1 MTYWNRQRVLFLS
14 VGGSDQPLRSSLRE
28 CRPDHVVFVVS
39 DGSDGSESSVAVV
52 ETLYEA
58 EGCPKSHEILK
69 VPPDDPDQ
77 ALAKIEPKLTR
88 TANSGAQITVD
99 YTGGTKSMTSAMVL
113 AATSCEG
120 IRLQFM
126 AGIRR
131 SLDQVE
137 DGTEQP
143 LDIPTGL
150 IGLSQSFRTLR
161 ELIGRRNYGA
171 AHSMLREMDSSFNQL
186 GRRVPRGWRRRVG
199 EWKKWVAI
207 FDEWDRFNHKDAWNK
222 LQSGLESGEKHAV
235 WFEKDGPQY
244 LTGLQELAESRNSP
258 SYELLEDLWLN
269 AKRRASLGLHDDA
282 IARLYR
288 LMEACVQTRLKID
301 HGIDTA
307 NVRLKD
313 LPPDLRRKHGNGDR
327 SMCIKLPLSD
337 SVELL
342 KSLDPNDELHKVMET
357 TPQGQAPEWQ
367 RDRNQ
372 SILAHGFTPLGPGHW
387 RAAHSWF
394 QQRSKIL
401 WKSRLPRFPY
411 EQFPNRLPNF

>member
-1 MTYWNRQRVLFLS
+1 MTRWNRKRVLFLS

-69 VPPDDPDQ
+69 VPPDDPDRS
-77 ALAKIEPKLTR
+77 LAKIEPKLTR

-171 AHSMLREMDSSFNQL
+171 AHAMLRELDRSFNQV
-186 GRRVPRGWRRRVG
+186 GRRVPKGWRRRVG

-207 FDEWDRFNHKDAWNK
+207 FDEWDRFNHKEAWKK

-235 WFEKDGPQY
+235 WFEKEGSRY
-244 LTGLQELAESRNSP
+244 LTGLQELAERRNSP

-288 LMEACVQTRLKID
+288 LMEACVQTHLRIE

-307 NVRLKD
+307 NVSPKD
-313 LPPDLRRKHGNGDR
+313 LPPSLLRKHGNFDR
-327 SMCIKLPLSD
+327 SKGQGIKLPLRD

-342 KSLDPNDELHKVMET
+342 KSLDPNDELPKAMEE
-357 TPQGQAPEWQ
+357 TPQWQ
-367 RDRNQ
+367 LDRNQ
-372 SILAHGFTPLGPGHW
+372 SILAHGFKPLGPPEW
-387 RAAHSWF
+387 RNAHKWF
-394 QQRSKIL
+394 QQRSRIL
-401 WKSRLPRFPY
+401 WKSRLLRLPY
-411 EQFPNRLPNF
+411 EQFPYLLPNF